1 MKAEAPISR
10 ITAKAYVIPTDGPEA
25 DGTFEWRST
34 TLVVVHAEA
43 AGKAGL
49 GYTYSDGGVASFVN
63 RQLAPLLLT
72 RDAFDIPAAQEIL
85 QRYVRNLG
93 RSGLAATAISAIDS
107 SLWDLKSRL
116 LEVPLVKLLGAVR
129 THAPVYGSGG
139 FTNYED
145 SRLAA
150 QLGGWVEREGC
161 RWVKM
166 KVGRDLQRD
175 RARVRVA
182 LQAIGNARLFVD
194 ANGALSR
201 KAALGFAAFCAE
213 QGVGWFE
220 EPVSSDDLDGLRL
233 LRDRAPGHLEIAAG
247 EYAYNLDDIRRTLQ
261 AQAVD
266 VQQADATRCLG
277 ISGFMAA
284 GPMCEAHHT
293 DLSAHCAPS
302 LHLHAACA
310 LPRLRHVEYFY
321 DHVRIEQ
328 MLFDGAAQ
336 AKDGLICPDLTC
348 PGLGLEVKEADAQ
361 RYEAGSN

>member
-1 MKAEAPISR
+1 VDAQAPITR
-10 ITAKAYVIPTDGPEA
+10 ITAQAYVIPTDGPEE

-34 TLVVVHAEA
+34 TLVIVNTEA
-43 AGKAGL
+43 GGKTGL
-49 GYTYSDGGVASFVN
+49 GYTYSDRSVASFISE
-63 RQLAPLLLT
+63 QLAPLLV
-72 RDAFDIPAAQEIL
+72 RQDAFAIPAAQRIL
-85 QRYVRNLG
+85 QHHVRNLG
-93 RSGLAATAISAIDS
+93 RSGLAATAIAAIDT

-116 LEVPLVKLLGAVR
+116 LDVPLVKLLGAVR
-129 THAPVYGSGG
+129 TQVPVYGSGG

-150 QLGGWVEREGC
+150 QLADWVERDGC

-166 KVGRDLQRD
+166 KVGRDGKRD
-175 RARVRVA
+175 RVRIRVA
-182 LQAIGNARLFVD
+182 QEAIGSAQLFVD

-201 KAALGFAAFCAE
+201 KAALEFADVCAE

-233 LRDRAPGHLEIAAG
+233 LRDRAPGQLEIAAG

-277 ISGFMAA
+277 ISGFLAA
-284 GPMCEAHHT
+284 GPLCEAHHT

-310 LPRLRHVEYFY
+310 VPRLRHVEYFH

-336 AKDGLICPDLTC
+336 ARDGMISPDLTR
-348 PGLGLEVKEADAQ
+348 PGLGLELKEVEAR
-361 RYEAGSN
+361 RYQAGHN